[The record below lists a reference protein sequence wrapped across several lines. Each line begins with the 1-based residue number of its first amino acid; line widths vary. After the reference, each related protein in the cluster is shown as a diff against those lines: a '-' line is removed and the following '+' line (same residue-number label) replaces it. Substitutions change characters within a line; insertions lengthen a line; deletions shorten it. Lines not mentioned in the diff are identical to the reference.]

1 VSIYRELKRRN
12 VLRVGAAYVAAAW
25 LLIQITNTLFPLFGL
40 SDTASR
46 IVVIGL
52 AIGFVPALLL
62 AWLFELTPAG
72 LKRESATAHA
82 DAADPR
88 TVRRFDRAVMVVL
101 SLALVLFAIDR
112 FVLDPARDARLVAE
126 AAEQARSEARLA
138 AFDKSIA
145 VLPFADLSAAGDQEY
160 FADGIAEELLNL
172 LAKVP
177 DLRVAAR
184 TSAFSFKGKNVTVGE
199 IAEALNVGHVLEGSV
214 RVAGDTI
221 RITAQLIEAETDT
234 HLWSETYERPMGDVF
249 GIQDEIA
256 AEVVEQL
263 EVTLLGPA
271 PVLDETTPEVYA
283 LYLQA
288 RHINNAML
296 IGSLPLAREL
306 MERAIELDPDYFP
319 ARQELGRTYWY
330 LQIGNPNAA
339 EVVRLHRANLE
350 ATAAKWPDR
359 PEIDAS
365 RGWLAI
371 VDGQYET
378 AARYLERAL
387 SRGAELEPLG
397 SALVFLI
404 RLGRFDEA
412 IIVGRYLIA
421 REPVCYFCHANLM
434 HAYYLAGRYDEAI
447 AARAAAHALGLDVD
461 LVDRR
466 EYFAYGFS
474 LFFTGDLEAALTE
487 FQAIEQEGVR
497 LMASALALH
506 ALGRTS
512 DFDAAFAELTKLVE
526 GRPGLVRAPVFAYIG
541 DLDSAF
547 EILDQVP
554 RQRPDFYDLP
564 WLAPMRNHPRW
575 PDLAAK
581 AGLWPEDSRDSIS
594 FNYEL
599 PE

>member
-1 VSIYRELKRRN
+1 VSIFRELKRRN
-12 VLRVGAAYVAAAW
+12 VLRVGAAYVAGAW

-40 SDTASR
+40 AEAASR
-46 IVVIGL
+46 IVVIVL

-72 LKRESATAHA
+72 LKRESAVAPG
-82 DAADPR
+82 DPR
-88 TVRRFDRAVMVVL
+88 TVRRFDRAIMVVL

-126 AAEQARSEARLA
+126 TAEQARSEARLA

-145 VLPFADLSAAGDQEY
+145 VLPFADLSAARDQEY

-172 LAKVP
+172 LAKIP

-184 TSAFSFKGKNVTVGE
+184 TSAFSFKGKNATATE

-214 RVAGDTI
+214 RVAGDRI
-221 RITAQLIEAETDT
+221 RITAQLIEAATDT

-271 PVLDETTPEVYA
+271 PTLDETTPEVYA

-288 RHINNAML
+288 RHINNAVL
-296 IGSLPLAREL
+296 LDSLPVARAL

-319 ARQELGRTYWY
+319 ARLELARTFWY
-330 LQIGNPNAA
+330 MQIGNTGDSEVGRLSRATAEAA
-339 EVVRLHRANLE
+339 
-350 ATAAKWPDR
+350 AAKWPDR
-359 PEIDAS
+359 AEIDAF

-371 VDGQYET
+371 VDRDYET

-387 SRGAELEPLG
+387 SRGAEREALG
-397 SALVFLI
+397 SGLVLLI
-404 RLGRFDEA
+404 RLGRFEEA
-412 IIVGRYLIA
+412 ITVGRYLIA

-434 HAYYLAGRYDEAI
+434 RAYYLAGRYDEAI
-447 AARAAAHALGLDVD
+447 AAYAAAQALGLEVEA
-461 LVDRR
+461 VDRA
-466 EYFAYGFS
+466 EYFGYGFS
-474 LFFTGDLEAALTE
+474 LLYTGDAEAALTE
-487 FQAIEQEGVR
+487 FRAIEPEGIR
-497 LMASALALH
+497 LMASGIALH
-506 ALGRTS
+506 ALGRTVE
-512 DFDAAFAELTKLVE
+512 FEATFGELTKLVE
-526 GRPGLVRAPVFAYIG
+526 GRPGVVRAPVFAHIG
-541 DLDSAF
+541 DYDSAF
-547 EILDQVP
+547 EILSRVP
-554 RQRPDFYDLP
+554 SLP
-564 WLAPMRNHPRW
+564 PETLQEPWFAVIRNHPRW
-575 PDLAAK
+575 PEVGAK
-581 AGLWPEDSRDSIS
+581 AGLWPEDQRDAIS
-594 FNYEL
+594 FKYEL